1 MNSLLVPS
9 PLVAIYLP
17 PSLTY
22 ACIHILSQHTHTHS
36 RTAALAKTPALMPL
50 ARNLRTTCLVLEVMV
65 RASSATATASS
76 GEEAT
81 GLLQLLAKEEGE
93 LAALA
98 VEVLHALAR
107 T

>member
-1 MNSLLVPS
+1 MN
-9 PLVAIYLP
+9 YLP
-17 PSLTY
+17 DRSALVVFTY
-22 ACIHILSQHTHTHS
+22 RLRSRMHASKRWSQHTHS

-50 ARNLRTTCLVLEVMV
+50 ARNLRTTRLVLEVMV
-65 RASSATATASS
+65 RASAATATASS

-81 GLLQLLAKEEGE
+81 GLSQLLAKEEGG